1 MLGKESGSCTWG
13 LPVYIPSLQKFA
25 ASLVSPDSHS
35 PPLGA
40 LLRYLTFMR
49 GGMAVS
55 LETAGKLWLSF
66 AYHSQE
72 FRHPEHVWHTVAI
85 SHNENSMN
93 EVKGH
98 TQKNSKLP

>member
-1 MLGKESGSCTWG
+1 
-13 LPVYIPSLQKFA
+13 
-25 ASLVSPDSHS
+25 
-35 PPLGA
+35 
-40 LLRYLTFMR
+40 
-49 GGMAVS
+49 MAVS